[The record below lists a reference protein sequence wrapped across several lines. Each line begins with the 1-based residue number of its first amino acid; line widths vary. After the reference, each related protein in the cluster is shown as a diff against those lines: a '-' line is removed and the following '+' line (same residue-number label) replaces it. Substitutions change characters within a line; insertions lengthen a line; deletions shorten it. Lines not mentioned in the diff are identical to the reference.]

1 VEPTGHN
8 RRVEQLTPPTSDD
21 PWLRLRRRFLVG
33 VFTSCVGD
41 GMVALIGSFFVYHQT
56 HSVSAV
62 ALIVVFT
69 NVPGLCLPAVATRLA
84 NRWGGARLYCTSWG
98 LFYLLSLIPFVVGL
112 TGHLTASILLAWF
125 LLEGIVL
132 GLGGPSSGMVRTFL
146 TPSGRSAE
154 FNAKSTRCIAVGTV
168 IGILIATP
176 ISSVFGVSW
185 IFFFN
190 FLVGMPLVVSVLPL
204 MEPMAK
210 ARAIMLAD
218 AEGQPGF
225 AGFFKVRRNRP
236 EIRADFRY
244 TLIVFLLSGYA
255 VTLPAV
261 ADGISHRSAVL
272 SLLQAAAVVGGILV
286 VTAIRFV
293 HGRYTW
299 VRVQRTC
306 LIVISAGIL
315 FLGWDAHRTHHTS
328 WELTAVILTIVPLGF
343 ALNLDSSILN
353 ALIQV
358 AAPKAE
364 RASVL
369 AAYALIPMV
378 AIPLS
383 QILISALSDLISVSF
398 ALILI
403 GTGMLIVIFLPRQWA
418 MRDAFSLLDDT
429 STFPE
434 SQAELDRQITTT
446 IGDLREAGQPIAG
459 QKPGPELPNRRQSDH

>member
-1 VEPTGHN
+1 M
-8 RRVEQLTPPTSDD
+8 
-21 PWLRLRRRFLVG
+21 G

-69 NVPGLCLPAVATRLA
+69 NVPGLFLPAIATRLA
-84 NRWGGARLYCTSWG
+84 NHWGGGRLYCTSWG
-98 LFYLLSLIPFVVGL
+98 LFYLFSLIPFVVGL
-112 TGHLTASILLAWF
+112 TGHLTASVLLAWF

-146 TPSGRSAE
+146 TPPGRSAE
-154 FNAKSTRCIAVGTV
+154 FNGRSTRCIAVGTV

-176 ISSVFGVSW
+176 ISSVFGISW
-185 IFFFN
+185 VFFVN
-190 FLVGMPLVVSVLPL
+190 FLVGMPLVLSVLPL
-204 MEPMAK
+204 MEPMAE
-210 ARAIMLAD
+210 ARAKMLAN
-218 AEGQPGF
+218 AEENPGF

-261 ADGISHRSAVL
+261 ADGISHRSSVL

-306 LIVISAGIL
+306 LIVISTGIF
-315 FLGWDAHRTHHTS
+315 FLGWDAQRIHHAS
-328 WELTAVILTIVPLGF
+328 WELTAVVLTIVPVGF
-343 ALNLDSSILN
+343 ALNLDSSILG

-369 AAYALIPMV
+369 AAYALIPMI

-383 QILISALSDLISVSF
+383 QVLISAFADLVSVPC
-398 ALILI
+398 ALIVI
-403 GTGMLIVIFLPRQWA
+403 GAGMLFVIFLPRQWA
-418 MRDAFSLLDDT
+418 MRAAFSQLDDT
-429 STFPE
+429 PTFPE
-434 SQAELDRQITTT
+434 SSEELDQQVTTT
-446 IGDLREAGQPIAG
+446 IGDLREAGQPIAD
-459 QKPGPELPNRRQSDH
+459 QRPGPELPNLRQSDH